1 MAASRLEVV
10 KEIEDLRVSLMREAL
25 IKEVKLKRFTLEETR
40 ELIEVQAQELLGD
53 PENLDK
59 IYEYTDG
66 NALFLTELLKTMKDN
81 DGGMVPENPLTSRMV
96 SIIQSRLMK
105 LDGTGAYPFVV

>member
-1 MAASRLEVV
+1 M
-10 KEIEDLRVSLMREAL
+10 
-25 IKEVKLKRFTLEETR
+25 KRFTLEETR

-81 DGGMVPENPLTSRMV
+81 DGGMVPENPLISRMV

-105 LDGTGAYPFVV
+105 LTEQEHNPFECESVFYHAVQSMISRFSIRNLSLRYMI